1 VCFREFYAIFG
12 ALLNFFR
19 SFLKKSFFFFLF
31 VLATFRLRRMF
42 QCTNQN
48 SSTLIHQIGIVD
60 LQPFG
65 VTLSVLDDECRSSRF
80 IEYPLASVSDI
91 TIVLSDFDFG
101 NYHLPH
107 RVKKVIVV
115 VLPASGASAL
125 ALSLFHVVFLLWE
138 SICPQEANTPL
149 STFFRSLLWT
159 WMDLTVLGNRL
170 RLAFNFA

>member
-1 VCFREFYAIFG
+1 
-12 ALLNFFR
+12 
-19 SFLKKSFFFFLF
+19 
-31 VLATFRLRRMF
+31 MF

-48 SSTLIHQIGIVD
+48 SSTLIHQIGIID

-65 VTLSVLDDECRSSRF
+65 ITPSDLDDECRSSRF

-107 RVKKVIVV
+107 GVKKVVVV

-125 ALSLFHVVFLLWE
+125 ASSLFHVVFFIWVT
-138 SICPQEANTPL
+138 IRPQEVNTPL
-149 STFFRSLLWT
+149 SPNFWSLLWT
-159 WMDLTVLGNRL
+159 WMDLTVPGNRL
-170 RLAFNFA
+170 RLASNFV